1 MLTRLRVSGFKNL
14 VDIDVRFGPFTCIA
28 GANGVGKSNLFDSI
42 GFLSALADNTL
53 IDAAMS
59 IRDEG
64 RKATD
69 VRSLFHR
76 VGDQYAPEM
85 SFQAEMIIPFEGTD
99 DLRQPVTA
107 GVTFLRYDL
116 LIGYRDH
123 SPGASSPGPLEI
135 RNEKLNP
142 IRLSDW
148 NQHLLFES
156 KKPWRNSVLRGRRV
170 APLLSTDQVGG
181 RRVIQIHQDGKA
193 GVPRNVPAENLPRSV
208 LSAANSRESPTAV
221 LARREMQSWR
231 RFQLEPSSLRCP
243 DEFSTSGHLGTDG
256 SNLAATLYRLAK
268 AEPGQGDAASSVYA
282 RMANR
287 LSDLIGDV
295 QEVWVDRDEKRGLL
309 TVHVRENGTPHPARS
324 LSDGTLRFL
333 ALSVLE
339 QDPEFTGLL
348 CLEEPENGIHPERIP
363 AMLELL
369 DAIAVDPNEP
379 IGAENPLSQVIVNT
393 HSPGVVGQVRDE
405 DLLIAQHREYSR
417 DNKRYKALVLR
428 ALPGTWRVTKGQA
441 PVASR
446 GALLSYL
453 SPFQPRQ
460 SDSGSRGR
468 VIDRKDLRQLLLPGL
483 GAAS

>member
-1 MLTRLRVSGFKNL
+1 MLTRLRISGFKNL

-28 GANGVGKSNLFDSI
+28 GANGVGKSNLLDSI

-64 RKATD
+64 RKTTD
-69 VRSLFHR
+69 VLSLFHR
-76 VGDQYAPEM
+76 VGDQYSPEM
-85 SFQAEMIIPFEGTD
+85 SFEAEMIIPFEGTD
-99 DLRQPVTA
+99 DLRQPVKA

-135 RNEKLNP
+135 RNEKLNH
-142 IRLSDW
+142 IRLRDW

-156 KKPWRNSVLRGRRV
+156 KKAWRDSVLRGRRV
-170 APLLSTDQVGG
+170 APLLSTDEVGG
-181 RRVIQIHQDGKA
+181 RRVIRIHQDGNA
-193 GVPRNVPAENLPRSV
+193 GVPRNVPAENLPRTV
-208 LSAANSRESPTAV
+208 LSTANSAESPTAV

-231 RFQLEPSSLRCP
+231 RFQLEPSCLRRT
-243 DEFSTSGHLGTDG
+243 DEFSTYGHLGTDG
-256 SNLAATLYRLAK
+256 SNLAATLYRLAR
-268 AEPGQGDAASSVYA
+268 AEPGQEEAAKSVYA
-282 RMANR
+282 RVANR

-295 QEVWVDRDEKRGLL
+295 QEVWVDRDERRELL
-309 TVHVRENGTPHPARS
+309 TVHVRGNGTPHPARS

-379 IGAENPLSQVIVNT
+379 IGVENPLRQVIVNT

-405 DLLIAQHREYSR
+405 DLLIAQRREYSR
-417 DNKRYKALVLR
+417 DKERYKALVLR

-441 PVASR
+441 QVASR

-453 SPFQPRQ
+453 SPFQPRP
-460 SDSGSRGR
+460 SDSRSRGR
-468 VIDRKDLRQLLLPGL
+468 VIDRKDLRQLMLPGL

>member
-1 MLTRLRVSGFKNL
+1 
-14 VDIDVRFGPFTCIA
+14 
-28 GANGVGKSNLFDSI
+28 
-42 GFLSALADNTL
+42 
-53 IDAAMS
+53 
-59 IRDEG
+59 
-64 RKATD
+64 
-69 VRSLFHR
+69 
-76 VGDQYAPEM
+76 
-85 SFQAEMIIPFEGTD
+85 
-99 DLRQPVTA
+99 
-107 GVTFLRYDL
+107 
-116 LIGYRDH
+116 
-123 SPGASSPGPLEI
+123 
-135 RNEKLNP
+135 
-142 IRLSDW
+142 
-148 NQHLLFES
+148 
-156 KKPWRNSVLRGRRV
+156 
-170 APLLSTDQVGG
+170 
-181 RRVIQIHQDGKA
+181 
-193 GVPRNVPAENLPRSV
+193 
-208 LSAANSRESPTAV
+208 
-221 LARREMQSWR
+221 MQSWR